1 MLFLILFVVFE
12 LYLFLYILEA
22 LILFDLKST
31 IITRGRHIM
40 IIW

>member
-31 IITRGRHIM
+31 IIKRGRHIM